1 MKEICPMVERIVRQ
15 WPELESPA
23 FLHGMLTGELCGAE
37 KLDVSD
43 FIKGLLQEIG
53 AESIPE
59 KALQALYVLYD
70 ETFRGLTSSDFS
82 FQLCLPDEERPLL
95 ERARAVGQWC
105 EGFLYGFGLTHHGRT
120 RLMEEVKEYLE
131 TLQEVADIDSEALKG
146 VEDEQ
151 MNAQLEEIIE
161 FIRIGAIAVYENL
174 HPAERKPIE
183 MDTIPE
189 PTHKTI
195 Q

>member
-1 MKEICPMVERIVRQ
+1 MKEICPTVERIVRQ

-23 FLHGMLTGELCGAE
+23 FLHGMLTGELCGADT
-37 KLDVSD
+37 LAVGD

-53 AESIPE
+53 AESVRE
-59 KALQALYVLYD
+59 TALQTLYVLYD
-70 ETFRGLTSSDFS
+70 ETLKGLTSSDFS
-82 FQLCLPDEERPLL
+82 LELCLPEDEKPLL

-105 EGFLYGFGLTHHGRT
+105 EGFLYGFGLTHPGRAK
-120 RLMEEVKEYLE
+120 LGDEVKEYLL
-131 TLQEVADIDSEALKG
+131 TLQDVADIDSEALKG

-151 MNAQLEEIIE
+151 LNAQLEEVIE

-174 HPAERKPIE
+174 HPPKRQPIE
-183 MDTIPE
+183 LDTIPE
-189 PTHKTI
+189 PTHKTV

>member
-1 MKEICPMVERIVRQ
+1 MKEICPTVERIVRE

-37 KLDVSD
+37 KLEVGD

-53 AESIPE
+53 AESVKE
-59 KALQALYVLYD
+59 KALQTLYVLYD
-70 ETFRGLTSSDFS
+70 ETLKGLTSSDFS
-82 FQLCLPDEERPLL
+82 LELCLPDEARPLI

-105 EGFLYGFGLTHHGRT
+105 EGFLYGFGLTHPGRAK
-120 RLMEEVKEYLE
+120 LGEEVKEYLE
-131 TLQEVADIDSEALKG
+131 TLQDVADIDSEALKD

-183 MDTIPE
+183 LDTIPE
-189 PTHKTI
+189 PTHKTV